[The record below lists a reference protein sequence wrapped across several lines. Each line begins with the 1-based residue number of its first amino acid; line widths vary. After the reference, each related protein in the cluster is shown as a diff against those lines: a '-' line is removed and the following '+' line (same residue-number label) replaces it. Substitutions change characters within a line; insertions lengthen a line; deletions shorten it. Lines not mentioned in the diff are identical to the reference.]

1 MNQNAVAN
9 TLALTQFAIA
19 LFVAVRVFY
28 LYSQARQPRLFILGL
43 SMSIFSLTT
52 IASFIADNFTSF
64 PLNVKWFEYTSQTV
78 CFLFIL
84 LSLTRSA
91 DGYLRRLMD
100 WYIIASL
107 LLLLLLTPIVPA
119 SFPDPALTKSLLG
132 GSRSLICLIISLYY
146 IGVFSLKQKR
156 FSLLMGVAF
165 QLMSLGYWLNMFK
178 YFSPHLTQVDQV
190 GDVTRIVG
198 LISLLIAI
206 LLG

>member
-9 TLALTQFAIA
+9 TLALTQFVIA
-19 LFVAVRVFY
+19 LFIASRVFY
-28 LYSQARQPRLFILGL
+28 LYSRSRQPRLFILGL
-43 SMSIFSLTT
+43 SMGIFSLTA
-52 IASFIADNFTSF
+52 IASFIGDNVTGF
-64 PLNVKWFEYTSQTV
+64 PLNLNWFKYTSQTV
-78 CFLFIL
+78 CFLFVL
-84 LSLTRSA
+84 LSLVRSK
-91 DGYLRRLMD
+91 DGYLRRLMY
-100 WYIIASL
+100 WYIVASL

-132 GSRSLICLIISLYY
+132 GSRSLICFVISLYY

-165 QLMSLGYWLNMFK
+165 QLLSLGYWMNMFK
-178 YFSPHLTQVDQV
+178 YFLPHMTQVDQV
-190 GDVTRIVG
+190 GDVTRIAG

>member
-19 LFVAVRVFY
+19 LFIASRVFY

-43 SMSIFSLTT
+43 SMGIFSLTA
-52 IASFIADNFTSF
+52 IASFIGDNITSF
-64 PLNVKWFEYTSQTV
+64 PLNLNWFKYTSQTV
-78 CFLFIL
+78 CFLFVL
-84 LSLTRSA
+84 LSLVRSN
-91 DGYLRRLMD
+91 DGYLRRLMY
-100 WYIIASL
+100 WYIVASL
-107 LLLLLLTPIVPA
+107 LLLFLLTPIVPA

-132 GSRSLICLIISLYY
+132 GSRSLICLVISLYY

-165 QLMSLGYWLNMFK
+165 QLLSLGYWMNMFK
-178 YFSPHLTQVDQV
+178 YFLPHMTQVDQV
-190 GDVTRIVG
+190 GDITRIAG
-198 LISLLIAI
+198 LISLLMAI